1 MIDIPHTLMLNHS
14 IIDKRI
20 LIALRNQ
27 LLKSQIKLLITFLIF
42 WGS

>member
-20 LIALRNQ
+20 LNIALRNQ
-27 LLKSQIKLLITFLIF
+27 LLKS
-42 WGS
+42 